1 MTFCLIYACNNVL
14 SHPPEA
20 LFFSTL
26 WTNIEFETI
35 NMIWVRFHQYVHIFP
50 IVSFRMRLCINIFYC
65 NENLKNDKKLL
76 EEFLFHYLGWIQ
88 IKKFQS
94 TLLPLAL
101 WYGTLWAFLFVFY
114 NLLTFRFSWRWKLS
128 QSYQT
133 IYESCFHVEPFICK
147 ISVNVFKFRKANID
161 TCINHIPIMY
171 SVVA

>member
-1 MTFCLIYACNNVL
+1 MNKYRIWNYQYNIGKVPSICTYL
-14 SHPPEA
+14 SNSE
-20 LFFSTL
+20 FS
-26 WTNIEFETI
+26 N
-35 NMIWVRFHQYVHIFP
+35 
-50 IVSFRMRLCINIFYC
+50 RLCINIFYC

-133 IYESCFHVEPFICK
+133 IDESCFNVEPFICK
-147 ISVNVFKFRKANID
+147 MSVNVFKFSNASIY
-161 TCINHIPIMY
+161 TLLIHIPIIYHYIPVGFYIRFQNSMKM
-171 SVVA
+171 VIIPGLV